1 MLMEKLS
8 SGVLRVL
15 TPLGPRYLRPSLAQR
30 LQLMWVFRNFA
41 TLPAK
46 VLTARQL
53 RLIDTMCAQNRFIA
67 FNQNG
72 WQEAPILG
80 TLEQRPPAQSTPTK
94 IGRSNASLNPV
105 TPFAADSATSN
116 E

>member
-8 SGVLRVL
+8 CGVLRVL
-15 TPLGPRYLRPSLAQR
+15 TPLGPRYLQPSFAQR
-30 LQLMWVFRNFA
+30 LYLMWVFRNFA
-41 TLPAK
+41 NLPAK
-46 VLTARQL
+46 VLTTRQL

-72 WQEAPILG
+72 WQDVPILG
-80 TLEQRPPAQSTPTK
+80 TLEQRPPASPAPTEN
-94 IGRSNASLNPV
+94 RRPNATLDPV